1 MRRPAPWSSRVVVRR
16 TLVVVKDGGGDNPWL
31 GGDGVRGHRYDE
43 RFDALASAGRDV
55 HGEAGFVGSLGVRSV
70 LDAGCGTGR
79 VAIELARRGLDV
91 AGVDLDAAM
100 LDTARHK
107 APELSWH
114 RADLADP
121 ELDLGRE
128 FEAVVMAG
136 NVMIFVSPGTEG
148 AVWSRPSV
156 TCVRPALFVSGF
168 SLRPGGLDT
177 VEYDRLAALVGLDL
191 AERWSTWDRSPF
203 TDADSY
209 AVSVHRSTRL

>member
-1 MRRPAPWSSRVVVRR
+1 MNDA
-16 TLVVVKDGGGDNPWL
+16 GGDNPWL
-31 GGDGVRGHRYDE
+31 SGDGVRGDRYDE

-55 HGEAGFVGSLGVRSV
+55 HGEADFVGSLGVRSV

-91 AGVDLDAAM
+91 AGVDLDTAM

-136 NVMIFVSPGTEG
+136 NVMVFVSPGTEG
-148 AVWSRPSV
+148 AVLETAVRHLRPSGLV
-156 TCVRPALFVSGF
+156 VSGF
-168 SLRPGGLDT
+168 SLRQGGLDT
-177 VEYDRLAALVGLDL
+177 IEYDRLAALAGLSL

-203 TDADSY
+203 TDGDSY
-209 AVSVHRSTRL
+209 AVSVHRSGTRP